1 MNKLFPIVLA
11 LMCFG
16 FSEPDEVSNFGILPI
31 LKFSIEMGQSNTGLG
46 TSFSYG
52 ILIGKS
58 MTDDWVDGSYGI
70 YWYKTLSLKNI
81 QNHKTS
87 YGFMYGHPPISNIK
101 FGTKKLLIDET
112 EYIGYEL
119 QHNIIILSPNI
130 SIYKKNKSKENLW
143 GLSLGLGLF

>member
-1 MNKLFPIVLA
+1 MENALVVESLIAKSPPAMNKFFSIVLA

-16 FSEPDEVSNFGILPI
+16 FSEPDEVSNFDILPI

-58 MTDDWVDGSYGI
+58 ISDDWVDASYGV

-81 QNHKTS
+81 QNYKELIIAATVIAIIVIL
-87 YGFMYGHPPISNIK
+87 FIMLNI
-101 FGTKKLLIDET
+101 F
-112 EYIGYEL
+112 
-119 QHNIIILSPNI
+119 S
-130 SIYKKNKSKENLW
+130 
-143 GLSLGLGLF
+143 

>member
-58 MTDDWVDGSYGI
+58 ITDDWVDGSYGI

-81 QNHKTS
+81 QNYKTA
-87 YGFMYGHPPISNIK
+87 YGFMFGNPPIANIK
-101 FGTKKLLIDET
+101 FGRKRLFIDET
-112 EYIGYEL
+112 EYVGYEL
-119 QHNIIILSPNI
+119 QPNIIILSPNI
-130 SIYKKNKSKENLW
+130 SMYKKNQSKENLW